1 MEQKINQLIESI
13 EEAFTD
19 VKLGD
24 GVSWREADVI
34 DSYGSIEERKLA
46 RDQDVKDNW
55 RKIPD
60 SLIGD
65 LKYQCVLPSLDAKGL
80 RFYLAPCMI
89 FTLKYYKES
98 PSLITHSIIY
108 SLTHEA
114 TVNELESILSP
125 KQKACVINFLELS
138 LQIGEDYFDLFNT
151 ETNLKNYWI
160 EKI

>member
-1 MEQKINQLIESI
+1 MEQKINHLIKLT
-13 EEAFTD
+13 EEAFSGVT
-19 VKLGD
+19 LGD

-34 DSYGSIEERKLA
+34 DAFGSIEERKLA
-46 RDQDVKDNW
+46 RNQDEKDNW
-55 RKIPD
+55 RKVPD

-65 LKYQCVLPSLDAKGL
+65 LKYQCVLPFSDAIGL

-108 SLTHEA
+108 SLTNKL
-114 TVNELESILSP
+114 TVNELQSVLSP
-125 KQKACVINFLELS
+125 KQKECVIHFLEFC
-138 LQIGEDYFDLFNT
+138 LQKGEDYLDLFNT